1 MIINTAQ
8 KTKFSIKDLF
18 SKYDQIRSFL
28 RIWTYLLNKF
38 LRENFIFYAV
48 KFTLFTHGLSEAYS
62 ELCDVWDV
70 SQFFT
75 KVVNGLQSW
84 SIMLMKARS
93 KMFVTILNMPLTESP
108 EISYIVFVEWAMQS
122 CSIHLLF

>member
-1 MIINTAQ
+1 MMIINTAQ
-8 KTKFSIKDLF
+8 KMKFSIKDLF

-28 RIWTYLLNKF
+28 WIWTHLLNKF

-62 ELCDVWDV
+62 ELRET

-75 KVVNGLQSW
+75 KVVNGLQS
-84 SIMLMKARS
+84 
-93 KMFVTILNMPLTESP
+93 
-108 EISYIVFVEWAMQS
+108 
-122 CSIHLLF
+122 

>member
-1 MIINTAQ
+1 M
-8 KTKFSIKDLF
+8 KFSIKDLF

-28 RIWTYLLNKF
+28 RIWTHLLNKF

-62 ELCDVWDV
+62 KLCET

-108 EISYIVFVEWAMQS
+108 EISYIVFAEWAMQS